1 MNDHRKKLY
10 SIVSS
15 YKSLAVAFSGG
26 VDSTL
31 LAKVSLDV
39 HADNL
44 VLMHVASPF
53 TPATESEFVEQWAKE
68 NNARLVNVELNP
80 LDDPQIRLNCHRR
93 CYYCKKLIMEHIIA
107 KAAEMGI
114 SDVADGSNLDDLN
127 DYRPGMEATK
137 ELNVRHPLIDA
148 EFTKQM
154 IRDLAKGIG
163 LPNWHK
169 PASACLASRVPYD
182 TPLEKEILEKID
194 SAESFLAAEGI
205 SGSRVRAIENSLAKI
220 EVSPSDFSAVVSN
233 HEKIVNYFSELGF
246 EDILLDLKGYR
257 TGSLNP
263 KNIKKQD

>member
-10 SIVSS
+10 SIISS
-15 YKSLAVAFSGG
+15 YKSLAIAFSGG

-53 TPATESEFVEQWAKE
+53 TPANESEFVEQWARE
-68 NNARLVNVELNP
+68 HNARLVNLELNP

-107 KAAEMGI
+107 EAAKMGI
-114 SDVADGSNLDDLN
+114 NDVADGSNLDDLK

-137 ELNVRHPLIDA
+137 ELNIKRPLIDA
-148 EFTKQM
+148 GFTKEM
-154 IRDLAKGIG
+154 IRELAKDME

-182 TPLEKEILEKID
+182 TPLEQQMLEKID
-194 SAESFLAAEGI
+194 LAESFLLAGGI

-220 EVSPSDFSAVVSN
+220 EVNPSDFSLLTSN
-233 HEKIVNYFSELGF
+233 HEKIVNYFTELGF
-246 EDILLDLKGYR
+246 KDILLDLKGYR

-263 KNIKKQD
+263 KNIKNEK

>member
-10 SIVSS
+10 SIISS

-31 LAKVSLDV
+31 LAKVSLDI
-39 HADNL
+39 HGDNL

-53 TPATESEFVEQWAKE
+53 TPAPESDFVEKWAKD

-93 CYYCKKLIMEHIIA
+93 CYYCKRLIMEHIIKEA
-107 KAAEMGI
+107 SKIGI
-114 SDVADGSNLDDLN
+114 VDVADGSNLDDLN

-137 ELNVRHPLIDA
+137 ELNIKRPLIDA
-148 EFTKQM
+148 GFTKEM
-154 IRDLAKGIG
+154 IREMAKEMG

-169 PASACLASRVPYD
+169 PASACLASRIPYG
-182 TPLEKEILEKID
+182 THLEKEILEKID
-194 SAESFLAAEGI
+194 SAETFLAADGI
-205 SGSRVRAIENSLAKI
+205 QGSRVRVIENSLAKI
-220 EVSPSDFSAVVSN
+220 EVNPSYFSLIVSN
-233 HEKIVNYFSELGF
+233 HEKIVNYFTGLGF

-257 TGSLNP
+257 TGALNE
-263 KNIKKQD
+263 KVLNKKP